1 MAEKQKLVSGLLLVK
16 SVIFL
21 AVLAGAA
28 TVANLAV
35 GWYGQS
41 AKAVGHTT
49 SSDNFDIAIGQDR
62 LKLAAN
68 TIRFETQ
75 RKQGKTERVDMYLT
89 WPQLAGYSEE
99 NHELFDG
106 QTNSGKVIFLQLS
119 QSTMSRDMSGRFEAI
134 YSHLVL
140 GEPQD
145 IKYGLKLYRFKPDA
159 GYGDEV
165 LLTAKR
171 DGLPDYVVRC
181 LMPTPQRPSTS
192 GDCQRDVRLGQDL
205 TVLYRFPVGL
215 LNQWQALDD
224 GLVNYLQ
231 QRIQSEKPES
241 N

>member
-1 MAEKQKLVSGLLLVK
+1 MPEKQKLVSGLFLVK
-16 SVIFL
+16 SVVFL

-49 SSDNFDIAIGQDR
+49 STDNFDISIGQDR

-68 TIRFETQ
+68 TIRFDTQ
-75 RKQGKTERVDMYLT
+75 RKSGKTERVDMYLT
-89 WPQLAGYSEE
+89 WPQLAGYAQE
-99 NHELFDG
+99 NQDLFDAKADS
-106 QTNSGKVIFLQLS
+106 NRVIFLQLS

-134 YSHLVL
+134 YSHLVQ

-145 IKYGLKLYRFKPDA
+145 IKFGLKLYRFKPDA

-205 TVLYRFPVGL
+205 TVLYRFPVSL

-224 GLVNYLQ
+224 GIVNYLQ